1 MQLFVS
7 LIEFQSTPPV
17 KAATTQSFFAKLDLA
32 ISIHAARE
40 GGDGTLPAALE
51 AKYQISIHAA
61 REGGDDVARHFENGA
76 LISIHAAREGG
87 DCKGIRLY
95 LQPFHFNPRRP

>member
-1 MQLFVS
+1 MPLA
-7 LIEFQSTPPV
+7 LPHKCTKFQSTPPV
-17 KAATTQSFFAKLDLA
+17 KAATRPKLYDDYRRP

-40 GGDGTLPAALE
+40 GGDIRTTNIKGKEYA
-51 AKYQISIHAA
+51 
-61 REGGDDVARHFENGA
+61 
-76 LISIHAAREGG
+76 ISIHAAREGG